1 MVVLVMFSYQGD
13 NIKEALQLASLLD
26 SWLGHRHCSVS
37 QLHLSTVQQTNM
49 FIFMILSLQ
58 SMLKDKS
65 GKVFHSKKGC
75 RGYCSVNS
83 ISAAWYPPSSWDLM
97 YGGPSPHSL
106 F

>member
-26 SWLGHRHCSVS
+26 SWLGLRHCSVS
-37 QLHLSTVQQTNM
+37 QLHLSTVLQTYM

-75 RGYCSVNS
+75 WGYYSMNS
-83 ISAAWYPPSSWDLM
+83 ISAAWYPPPSWDLM